1 MKRLLHLAAALML
14 ALAVS
19 ASAEENPAV
28 ARAQAA
34 ATSWLALT
42 DTGNYAQS
50 WDDAAV
56 LFKGAITKANWE
68 QALESARAPLGAVQ
82 ERKLKSATFARTL
95 PGAPDGEYVVIQ
107 FETRFANK
115 ATAIETIT
123 PMREK
128 DGNFRVSGYFI
139 R

>member
-1 MKRLLHLAAALML
+1 MKRLGCLAAALML
-14 ALAVS
+14 VLAVS

-28 ARAQAA
+28 AQAKAA
-34 ATSWLALT
+34 ATSWLALA
-42 DTGNYAQS
+42 DTGNYAQT

-56 LFKGAITKANWE
+56 LFQGAITKANWE
-68 QALESARAPLGAVQ
+68 QALKSARSPLGAVQ
-82 ERKLKSATFARTL
+82 ERKLKSATFTRTL

-128 DGNFRVSGYFI
+128 DGNFRVSGYFV